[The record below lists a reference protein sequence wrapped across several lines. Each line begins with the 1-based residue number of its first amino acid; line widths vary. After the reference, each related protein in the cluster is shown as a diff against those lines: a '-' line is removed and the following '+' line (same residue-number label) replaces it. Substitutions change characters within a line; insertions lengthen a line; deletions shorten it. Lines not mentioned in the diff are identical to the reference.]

1 MTTPKKKDRSM
12 LYAVIAGAVLFG
24 IPTLGFLFLSLVSFW
39 SKYVP

>member
-1 MTTPKKKDRSM
+1 MTTPKNKDRSV
-12 LYAVIAGAVLFG
+12 LYAILAGAALFG

>member
-1 MTTPKKKDRSM
+1 MKSNKNKDRSM

-24 IPTLGFLFLSLVSFW
+24 IPALGFLFLSLVFFL